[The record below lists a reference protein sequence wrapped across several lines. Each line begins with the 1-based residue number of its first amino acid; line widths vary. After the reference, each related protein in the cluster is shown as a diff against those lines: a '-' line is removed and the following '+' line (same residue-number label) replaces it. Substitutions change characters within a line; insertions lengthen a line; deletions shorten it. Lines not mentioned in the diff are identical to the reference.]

1 MKTLE
6 KVSDF
11 VGKYMAAIVI
21 VVAAGALFFPGP
33 FSVVKTSWVNT
44 LLGIV
49 MFGMGLTLKP
59 NDFKVVFSR
68 PKDVIVGC
76 VAQFTLMPF
85 LAWVLT
91 MVFHLPTELAIGVIL
106 VGTCPGG
113 TSSNVMTYLSKGD
126 VALSV
131 GMTAV
136 STVLAPVLT
145 PLLTLLYAGQR
156 VDVNPVN
163 MFLSIVKVVLVP
175 IVLGFVVNHFFHE
188 FTQQAVR
195 VLPLV
200 STTAIVLIICAVV
213 SANSAKIM
221 TSGLLILV
229 VVVLH
234 NLLGYLT
241 GYAVGKALKLDSTK
255 CRAISI
261 EVGMQNSGLATSLA
275 AAHFAQYP
283 LATIPGA
290 VFSVWLYAE
299 SSVYSRSFLWFCKAK
314 DQSPA
319 VNGLLALVFCRG
331 FSISFCCGSMPFQ
344 QAVLLLVNV
353 DSGNAIDH
361 STVHQAL
368 SGGHVSSIADGQ
380 GAVCRQQVCG
390 IDLGG
395 ASINGHLQFCA
406 VLLAGLSRR
415 QIGYLTEI
423 DQLILDIHFVL
434 GRLLL
439 DHVDGNDALIIN
451 FPVLGA
457 DEVVALSS
465 CRLVCQDGG
474 KAHGSCQS
482 RNLDD
487 DIAKD
492 HTSTGA
498 EILQL
503 HITLCAGIRGLLVR
517 AARQNTSSS
526 HGQSRNA
533 CTLQKATTRDVR
545 HKNQPHNLFCSPK
558 LYHRAAYH
566 YIIPPPVLLCQG
578 ILQTSPGSPAP
589 FLCCPPEALPGTLFS
604 QNKPTSAAKMRFF
617 KF

>member
-175 IVLGFVVNHFFHE
+175 IALGFVVNHFFHS
-188 FTQQAVR
+188 FTENAVR

-241 GYAVGKALKLDSTK
+241 GYAVGKALKLDSTSGNFIK
-255 CRAISI
+255 LGESNLTMNAPNFWYRTAKGGTWTKVTGSSWTRPDDAVYFEITTDDPAATHYTVTFDLNGGTSWGTNDSWISQIGGRWNDSHDQVSFTTQTGDKGECLNVPLMEGMAPERKDYKFVGWYTAAVGGEPVEEQTYFESEQQLERITENITLYVHWQWNGEGPEPDPVPVPDETVVDGGDGSGFGAVLAVAGGAAVVGAAGFGIYELATRAILKDLLPEGTVI
-261 EVGMQNSGLATSLA
+261 PATRGDLALLLWQNAGRPEPAALPAFADTADAETAKAAQWCTEQGLLTAEDGAFHPEQKVTKYRVIRIWKQA
-275 AAHFAQYP
+275 AAP
-283 LATIPGA
+283 
-290 VFSVWLYAE
+290 
-299 SSVYSRSFLWFCKAK
+299 
-314 DQSPA
+314 
-319 VNGLLALVFCRG
+319 
-331 FSISFCCGSMPFQ
+331 Q
-344 QAVLLLVNV
+344 Q
-353 DSGNAIDH
+353 
-361 STVHQAL
+361 
-368 SGGHVSSIADGQ
+368 
-380 GAVCRQQVCG
+380 
-390 IDLGG
+390 
-395 ASINGHLQFCA
+395 
-406 VLLAGLSRR
+406 
-415 QIGYLTEI
+415 
-423 DQLILDIHFVL
+423 
-434 GRLLL
+434 
-439 DHVDGNDALIIN
+439 
-451 FPVLGA
+451 
-457 DEVVALSS
+457 
-465 CRLVCQDGG
+465 
-474 KAHGSCQS
+474 
-482 RNLDD
+482 
-487 DIAKD
+487 
-492 HTSTGA
+492 
-498 EILQL
+498 
-503 HITLCAGIRGLLVR
+503 
-517 AARQNTSSS
+517 
-526 HGQSRNA
+526 
-533 CTLQKATTRDVR
+533 
-545 HKNQPHNLFCSPK
+545 
-558 LYHRAAYH
+558 
-566 YIIPPPVLLCQG
+566 
-578 ILQTSPGSPAP
+578 
-589 FLCCPPEALPGTLFS
+589 
-604 QNKPTSAAKMRFF
+604 
-617 KF
+617 

>member
-33 FSVVKTSWVNT
+33 FSVVKTAWVNN

-59 NDFKVVFSR
+59 EDFKVVFSR

-85 LAWVLT
+85 LAWALT
-91 MVFHLPTELAIGVIL
+91 QVFHLPTELAIGVIL

-136 STVLAPVLT
+136 STVLAPFLT

-156 VDVNPVN
+156 VDVNPMS
-163 MFLSIVKVVLVP
+163 MFMSIVKVVLVP
-175 IVLGFVVNHFFHE
+175 IALGFVVNHFFHK
-188 FTQQAVR
+188 FTEEAVR

-229 VVVLH
+229 VVILH
-234 NLLGYLT
+234 NVLGYLT
-241 GYAVGKALKLDSTK
+241 GFGVGKLLKLDSTK

-290 VFSVWLYAE
+290 VFSVWHNICNRTGTNGAFHAAF
-299 SSVYSRSFLWFCKAK
+299 RAIH
-314 DQSPA
+314 A
-319 VNGLLALVFCRG
+319 GLLPKCGKVWDNQDTVIYTPPRKNARG
-331 FSISFCCGSMPFQ
+331 KRRLYHETRQTYPACSI
-344 QAVLLLVNV
+344 
-353 DSGNAIDH
+353 
-361 STVHQAL
+361 
-368 SGGHVSSIADGQ
+368 
-380 GAVCRQQVCG
+380 
-390 IDLGG
+390 GG
-395 ASINGHLQFCA
+395 AGRMHDVHLFRSG
-406 VLLAGLSRR
+406 AG
-415 QIGYLTEI
+415 
-423 DQLILDIHFVL
+423 
-434 GRLLL
+434 
-439 DHVDGNDALIIN
+439 
-451 FPVLGA
+451 
-457 DEVVALSS
+457 
-465 CRLVCQDGG
+465 
-474 KAHGSCQS
+474 
-482 RNLDD
+482 
-487 DIAKD
+487 
-492 HTSTGA
+492 
-498 EILQL
+498 
-503 HITLCAGIRGLLVR
+503 
-517 AARQNTSSS
+517 
-526 HGQSRNA
+526 
-533 CTLQKATTRDVR
+533 
-545 HKNQPHNLFCSPK
+545 
-558 LYHRAAYH
+558 
-566 YIIPPPVLLCQG
+566 
-578 ILQTSPGSPAP
+578 
-589 FLCCPPEALPGTLFS
+589 
-604 QNKPTSAAKMRFF
+604 
-617 KF
+617 